1 MDSLEEKKRANHQI
15 EQNQI
20 KLVSKFL
27 EQQRKRF
34 DYADTAHWILE
45 NKNETDLIF
54 ISEKVNEWH
63 SMAKESNKAQFL
75 EIIMALFRIQ
85 SYCNT
90 IQTIA
95 KGSVAEYSNEVKRSQ
110 KLENEVYHLKLE
122 ISNLKSKYESEIKS
136 LNAQLEFSS
145 NNK

>member
-1 MDSLEEKKRANHQI
+1 MDSLEEKKRANNQI

-75 EIIMALFRIQ
+75 DIIMALFRIQ
-85 SYCNT
+85 SYCST

-122 ISNLKSKYESEIKS
+122 ISNLKAKYESEIKS

>member
-1 MDSLEEKKRANHQI
+1 MDSLEEKKRANNQI

-75 EIIMALFRIQ
+75 EIIIALFRVQ
-85 SYCNT
+85 SYCTT

-122 ISNLKSKYESEIKS
+122 ISNLKAKYESEIKS

-145 NNK
+145 TNK

>member
-85 SYCNT
+85 SYCST

-110 KLENEVYHLKLE
+110 KLENELYHLKLE
-122 ISNLKSKYESEIKS
+122 ISNLKAKYESEIKS